1 MLKALSLLLSL
12 ISVDAMAQAANANA
26 VNPIQQ
32 FAPFILVFLVFY
44 FLMIRPQKK
53 KLEEE
58 AAMLGGLSKGD
69 EIYTKSGILGTIYGM
84 TEKVI
89 TLEINEG
96 VKIKVLRSQI
106 GGLSSKLFENKE
118 KK

>member
-1 MLKALSLLLSL
+1 MLKVLMFLFSAN
-12 ISVDAMAQAANANA
+12 AMAQTPAQ

-58 AAMLGGLSKGD
+58 SAMLGALGKGD
-69 EIYTKSGILGTIYGM
+69 EIYTKSGMLGTIYGM

-89 TLEINEG
+89 TLEITDG
-96 VKIKVLRSQI
+96 VKIKILRSQI
-106 GGLSSKLFENKE
+106 GGLSSKLFEKKDNKD

>member
-1 MLKALSLLLSL
+1 MLKVLLFLLSAD
-12 ISVDAMAQAANANA
+12 VVAQGATPAQ

-53 KLEEE
+53 KLEQEQS
-58 AAMLGGLSKGD
+58 MLGALGKGD
-69 EIYTKSGILGTIYGM
+69 EIYTKSGMLGTIYGM

-89 TLEINEG
+89 TLEITEG

-106 GGLSSKLFENKE
+106 GGLSSKLFEKKE
-118 KK
+118 SK

>member
-1 MLKALSLLLSL
+1 MLKVLLFLLSAD
-12 ISVDAMAQAANANA
+12 VVAQGTPAQ

-53 KLEEE
+53 KLEQEQS
-58 AAMLGGLSKGD
+58 MLGALGKGD
-69 EIYTKSGILGTIYGM
+69 EIYTKSGMLGTIYGM

-89 TLEINEG
+89 TLEITEG

-106 GGLSSKLFENKE
+106 GGLSSKLFEKKE
-118 KK
+118 SK